1 MLKHK
6 MSLVFPCCAF
16 GDPFY
21 AFKYQKHFMLKRV
34 KLCLHLELLRSIS
47 YDIVDFGEYQN

>member
-1 MLKHK
+1 MLKYK

-21 AFKYQKHFMLKRV
+21 AFKYQKHFTLKRV